1 MMLILPFFCSS
12 SSCCCCLVFLPPLV
26 VKTLK
31 YSEGQL
37 REQVGLLNARNKVL
51 NKQVVPGSL
60 VAAILSGAEG
70 HAKAAAKLLQ
80 SQHRR
85 TAAEVS

>member
-12 SSCCCCLVFLPPLV
+12 SSCCCCLVFLQV

-37 REQVGLLNARNKVL
+37 REQVGLLKARNKVL